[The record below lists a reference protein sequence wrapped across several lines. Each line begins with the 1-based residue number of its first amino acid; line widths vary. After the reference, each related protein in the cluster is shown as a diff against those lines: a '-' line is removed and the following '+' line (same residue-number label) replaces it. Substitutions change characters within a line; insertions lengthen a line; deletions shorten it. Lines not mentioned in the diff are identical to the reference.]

1 MTAAMSTDTSWYLDI
16 NHFSR
21 DTSWLHSFLAAYA
34 LWGGLVVLAAALVG
48 AWWFSARRGPDAPRR
63 VAIAWLGGAG
73 AVVALAA
80 NQGIGSVVDRTR
92 PCHTFHH
99 ALVLLSCANDAS
111 FPSDHAMIGGALV
124 AGVFL
129 VSRRLG
135 LAAMVA
141 ALLLAFSRVYAGVHY
156 PGDVGAGLLIG
167 AAIDALLVL
176 LLRPLVAAGTRRL
189 VRTPLQALVT
199 VSARRLSGPISR

>member
-48 AWWFSARRGPDAPRR
+48 AWWFWARRGPDAPRR
-63 VAIAWLGGAG
+63 VATAWLGGAG

-176 LLRPLVAAGTRRL
+176 LLRPLVAAGTRCL

-199 VSARRLSGPISR
+199 VSARRLSGPISQ